1 MLKGFHYFFEIYY
14 AAFQGFCLQY
24 FLGSFFEYRRKGR
37 HWGWYVAVI
46 YTVFRLCVNRLL
58 PYEYED
64 IRIIEKQFVIFGML
78 ALFVLIF
85 YKASGAMT
93 GYLVITFM
101 AVSEISF
108 FISHSMLQVG
118 NKLYDIWIWCVEKQY
133 ITGGDMA
140 EAIFHATAIGL
151 QVLMYSIFSVL
162 CFCSLKSIV
171 HDFREKD
178 YPMERMELY
187 FLLVPGMAGLLVCAL
202 LKMIMA
208 QVENGMSGLLYGSHP
223 VLILVIPAIL
233 MLCLTSII
241 YSTKL
246 FQSMVLLNRE
256 KNSRAILKKQVENM
270 QGQIT
275 EMEHIYSSIRGMKHD
290 MGTTLAVITQLM
302 EEDGKKAEL
311 QDYLSEL
318 NQTFDRL
325 ELQYK
330 TGNAVVDTLL
340 SIKRH
345 ELTRIMPDV
354 KLNAERLLFPENL
367 KIQSYDIGVI
377 IGNALDNAM
386 EGCKKTAGRGI
397 APFIRIS
404 SYARAMMF
412 FIKVENSFGGKVI
425 RRAGVEFPMTDKP
438 DKKAHGIGL
447 LNIKNTAEKYHGG
460 VDWQARDGVFTLTV
474 MLKNEKST
482 V

>member
-1 MLKGFHYFFEIYY
+1 MLKEFHYFFEIYY

-78 ALFVLIF
+78 ALFVLLF

-171 HDFREKD
+171 HDFQEKD
-178 YPMERMELY
+178 YPMERTELY
-187 FLLVPGMAGLLVCAL
+187 FLLAPGMAGLLVCAL

-223 VLILVIPAIL
+223 VLILVVPVIL
-233 MLCLTSII
+233 MLCLMSII

-302 EEDGKKAEL
+302 EEDGKRP
-311 QDYLSEL
+311 
-318 NQTFDRL
+318 NC
-325 ELQYK
+325 
-330 TGNAVVDTLL
+330 
-340 SIKRH
+340 
-345 ELTRIMPDV
+345 RIIC
-354 KLNAERLLFPENL
+354 R
-367 KIQSYDIGVI
+367 S
-377 IGNALDNAM
+377 
-386 EGCKKTAGRGI
+386 
-397 APFIRIS
+397 
-404 SYARAMMF
+404 
-412 FIKVENSFGGKVI
+412 
-425 RRAGVEFPMTDKP
+425 
-438 DKKAHGIGL
+438 
-447 LNIKNTAEKYHGG
+447 
-460 VDWQARDGVFTLTV
+460 
-474 MLKNEKST
+474 
-482 V
+482 